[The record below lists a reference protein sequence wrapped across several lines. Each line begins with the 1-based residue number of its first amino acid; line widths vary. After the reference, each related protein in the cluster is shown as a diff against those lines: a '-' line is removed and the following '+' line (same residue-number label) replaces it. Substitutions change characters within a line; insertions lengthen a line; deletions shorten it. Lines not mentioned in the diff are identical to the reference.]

1 MIAPAGAK
9 ANVPPASVPLGFLLA
24 AGIGLVTFGGAVL
37 LHARSAVTA
46 PQHPE
51 TIAVVHFGVLTFLTT
66 AVLGAL
72 HQFAPVVG
80 QRPLRS
86 VPAAWVTLGAVVAT
100 TWLLPIGFAH
110 GPKALV
116 IAAGLLGAA
125 AVCLAA
131 WNLSGP
137 LSGHD
142 GGVPVVGLRLSVT
155 YLVITVTF
163 GVVYA
168 FDRQTGWFALVGH
181 RVLAHAHLG
190 LLGWL
195 GLTYIAVAEKL
206 WPMFLLAHRPRNRSG
221 AWAVALVASGTA
233 VLATGLLFA
242 VAVLVAVGG
251 AVVLGGII
259 AHLTSLA
266 GAVKHRRRT
275 LELLH
280 AFLFVSAAFLVT
292 AAVLGIVAA
301 VAPVGSVMRGRL
313 VSAEIAAL
321 IAWLGLAVLGH
332 SHKIVPFISFARLRE
347 RGVQTHTSGRPL
359 LFADLFSGRWAVVA
373 FALGATGFAAI
384 VVGVL
389 VGASPVVS
397 IGGAAVAA
405 AGTVATFNLAI
416 GPRLV
421 TRVPA
426 PTSDTEPDTSLQ
438 EAT

>member
-1 MIAPAGAK
+1 MTAPAGAK
-9 ANVPPASVPLGFLLA
+9 ANVPPASIPLSFLLA
-24 AGIGLVTFGGAVL
+24 AGLGLFTFGGAVL
-37 LHARSAVTA
+37 FHARTAVVA

-86 VPAAWVTLGAVVAT
+86 VPVAWATFGGIVGA
-100 TWLLPIGFAH
+100 TWLLPVGFAH
-110 GPKALV
+110 GPKTLV
-116 IAAGLLGAA
+116 IAAGLLGAT

-137 LSGHD
+137 LSGRE
-142 GGVPVVGLRLSVT
+142 GGIPVVGLRLSVA

-195 GLTYIAVAEKL
+195 GLTYMAVAEKL

-221 AWAVALVASGTA
+221 TWAVALVATGTV

-242 VAVLVAVGG
+242 VAPLIGLGGVA
-251 AVVLGGII
+251 VLGGVA

-266 GAVKHRRRT
+266 GAVKHRRRA

-280 AFLFVSAAFLVT
+280 AFLFASAAFLV
-292 AAVLGIVAA
+292 AASVLGILAA
-301 VAPVGSVMRGRL
+301 VAPMGPTVRARL
-313 VSAEIAAL
+313 VSAEVASL

-332 SHKIVPFISFARLRE
+332 SHKIVPFISYSRLRE
-347 RGVQTHTSGRPL
+347 HGVQMHSSGRPL
-359 LFADLFSGRWAVVA
+359 LFGDLFSHRWAVVA
-373 FALGATGFAAI
+373 FSLGTAGFAAI
-384 VVGVL
+384 VVGL
-389 VGASPVVS
+389 LAGASAVTAA
-397 IGGAAVAA
+397 GGGAVAA
-405 AGTVATFNLAI
+405 AGAVATVNLAL

-421 TRVPA
+421 RRGSAEP
-426 PTSDTEPDTSLQ
+426 SDTPLLETK
-438 EAT
+438 T